1 MPQPPKT
8 PPHVDMPRRKFMTR
22 ERMQMQSLA
31 GGVPLK
37 EIIQIMHKQLT
48 DSDSNASGGV
58 DWLEMQG
65 ES

>member
-1 MPQPPKT
+1 
-8 PPHVDMPRRKFMTR
+8 
-22 ERMQMQSLA
+22 MQSLA

-58 DWLEMQG
+58 DCLGMQG